1 MRQLRS
7 DLWETRTDSP
17 FPGLTTHGYVW
28 TGRAG
33 GNVLF
38 YSTATDA
45 DFDAI
50 DELGGLT
57 DQYLS
62 HRDEAG
68 PMLKQISARFG
79 ARLHA
84 PLGER
89 AEIEVHAPVDTA
101 VGTRH
106 VDDLGIEVIPTPGH
120 SPASTCYLVTAVD
133 GTRYL
138 FTGDTLI
145 RGDDG
150 RWFAG
155 FIPPISQAAPLAES
169 LRLLATLTPDVV
181 ISSAFRGDSGVHEI
195 EAGTWTTCVQEALA
209 GIG

>member
-1 MRQLRS
+1 MKQIRS

-28 TGRAG
+28 TGRTG

-45 DFDAI
+45 DFDEI
-50 DELGGLT
+50 DHLGGVT

-68 PMLKQISARFG
+68 PMLKEISARFG
-79 ARLHA
+79 TRLHA
-84 PLGER
+84 PSGER
-89 AEIEVHAPVDTA
+89 TDIEAHAPVD
-101 VGTRH
+101 VPLRTRH

-145 RGDDG
+145 HGADG
-150 RWFAG
+150 HWFAG
-155 FIPPISQAAPLAES
+155 FIPPISEAGPLSES
-169 LRLLATLTPDVV
+169 LRLLATVTPDVV
-181 ISSAFRGDSGVHEI
+181 VSSAFTGDSGVHEV
-195 EAGTWTTCVQEALA
+195 EADAWAACVQEALA